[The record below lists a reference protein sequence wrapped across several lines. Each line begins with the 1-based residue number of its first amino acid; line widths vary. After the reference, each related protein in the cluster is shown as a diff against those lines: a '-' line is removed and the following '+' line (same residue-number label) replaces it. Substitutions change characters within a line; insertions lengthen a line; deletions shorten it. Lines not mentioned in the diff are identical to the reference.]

1 MTRKINVYTLIK
13 VLFIIAA
20 LTLIVFIRVGYYQ
33 LDARERTDEAI
44 PVTYITPLV
53 FDDIVIRL
61 LSFGVLFAAGFD
73 LQAAVKKRLHLN
85 KKRFIFS
92 MVILL
97 LSLIDYYKLFLLL
110 ERNDIH
116 WIDFGFWTTAYLA
129 STKYL
134 TLVTGA
140 LAGYLCCSSFK
151 PDDVR
156 VQPESE
162 I

>member
-1 MTRKINVYTLIK
+1 MIKKINVYTLIK
-13 VLFIIAA
+13 VLFILVA
-20 LTLIVFIRVGYYQ
+20 LALIVFIRVGYYQ
-33 LDARERTDEAI
+33 LDARDRIEESI

-53 FDDIVIRL
+53 FDDIGIRL
-61 LSFGVLFAAGFD
+61 LSFGALFAAGFN
-73 LQAAVKKRLHLN
+73 LQAAVQKRLHLN

-92 MVILL
+92 IVILL
-97 LSLIDYYKLFLLL
+97 LSLIDYYKLFHLL
-110 ERNDIH
+110 EWNDIH
-116 WIDFGFWTTAYLA
+116 WFDFGFWTTAYLA

-151 PDDVR
+151 ADDVR